1 MNLLHMVL
9 FATEKITTGE
19 IGLQGQKTD
28 GNQVVQS
35 VLNTAYLWAGVIC
48 VLVIIIAGYFYV
60 TSNGNPTTIK
70 RAKDALTGAI
80 IGLIFVIL
88 AFSITMFILGK
99 F

>member
-1 MNLLHMVL
+1 MTLTQVLL
-9 FATEKITTGE
+9 FATEKISTGE
-19 IGLQGQKTD
+19 IGIQGQKTD
-28 GNQVVQS
+28 GGQVVQS

-60 TSNGNPTTIK
+60 TSNGNAATIK

-88 AFSITMFILGK
+88 AFSITLFILGK

>member
-1 MNLLHMVL
+1 MKLTQALL
-9 FATEKITTGE
+9 FATEKISTGE

-28 GNQVVQS
+28 GSQIVTS

-48 VLVIIIAGYFYV
+48 VLIIIIAGYFYV
-60 TSNGNPTTIK
+60 TSNGNAATIK

-80 IGLIFVIL
+80 VGLIVIIL
-88 AFSITMFILGK
+88 AFSITLFIVGK